1 MSTSKL
7 CCGFDHIFDY
17 PFWIVFGREIYYQFK
32 IEQAAIM
39 VSLLT
44 ALINVSVA
52 MKMGREIVIVLQLSA
67 TYVEITKLRSCEDK
81 YECS

>member
-1 MSTSKL
+1 MA
-7 CCGFDHIFDY
+7 
-17 PFWIVFGREIYYQFK
+17 P
-32 IEQAAIM
+32 
-39 VSLLT
+39 LLT
-44 ALINVSVA
+44 ALINVSVS